1 MHILKSGRGH
11 VTIMTSVA
19 DIGQQLALALQRR
32 GMYYCLYL
40 IFCAMSDY
48 ESDVSEFG
56 NIHGILPYQFKPIR
70 LDLSEL

>member
-1 MHILKSGRGH
+1 MHILKPGRGH
-11 VTIMTSVA
+11 VITMTSVA
-19 DIGQQLALALQRR
+19 DIACSRAIALHKLTT
-32 GMYYCLYL
+32 YSWLYF
-40 IFCAMSDY
+40 ISFAMSDY